1 MKKIAILIAMLTL
14 FVMLGAQ
21 TGLFE
26 LSYGD
31 DSQSCEELMSEKGFY
46 LDYDGGD
53 VQTYYPDD
61 NEYVDSI
68 ELQYDPYDDALIGW
82 VVYYLP
88 QDEEDIEEEI
98 VDILVDWHGDDYDYY
113 DEDGMY
119 SWELDDNHTVEA
131 YWDWSTD
138 LFCVDYY

>member
-119 SWELDDNHTVEA
+119 AWELDDNHTVEA

-138 LFCVDYY
+138 LFCVNYY